1 MIASP
6 RYSNIRDI
14 PQRTGGTDGPVK
26 AAPVV
31 KKEGSA
37 KPAKL
42 PSGAD
47 LPGIATSKIDV
58 NAKPVYEPAGKPITQ
73 VNIDEGMLHYAHG
86 YNCKLT

>member
-1 MIASP
+1 M
-6 RYSNIRDI
+6 
-14 PQRTGGTDGPVK
+14 
-26 AAPVV
+26 APV

-42 PSGAD
+42 PTGGAD

-73 VNIDEGMLHYAHG
+73 VDIDQGWSFHIVGPTGADVHQ
-86 YNCKLT
+86 T